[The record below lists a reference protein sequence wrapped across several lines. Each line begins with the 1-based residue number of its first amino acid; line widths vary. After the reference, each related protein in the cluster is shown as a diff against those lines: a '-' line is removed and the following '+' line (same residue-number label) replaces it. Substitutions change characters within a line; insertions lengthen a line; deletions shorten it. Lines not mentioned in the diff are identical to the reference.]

1 MNYCTSVG
9 TALRL
14 NQYLIL
20 CIFKYRNCLCQN
32 ILYFIY
38 TCGYK
43 LSGTLS
49 LHDGHFSDILLLLK
63 NGQTYDSFADNFRQC
78 FKYTT
83 PHIELSKCITFKVV
97 KQINPIGSI
106 KTYTKNNCNI
116 YMDERLATLKGL
128 RDKRITLMKNNSDIY
143 RTFWHKKNL
152 HWVFLNTDDPLSRKL
167 FRMARRSSI
176 YMLQLCFVNFF
187 IEPIGLSCFTTD
199 YFFNLVVPIKSF
211 PVLKLPLTFLNCKVW
226 KDVVWSNP
234 FTLYMRS
241 SVFRK
246 TQWKY
251 FCARRPCIYPIFFYK
266 RDAFVT

>member
-1 MNYCTSVG
+1 M
-9 TALRL
+9 
-14 NQYLIL
+14 
-20 CIFKYRNCLCQN
+20 
-32 ILYFIY
+32 LY
-38 TCGYK
+38 G
-43 LSGTLS
+43 LTLS
-49 LHDGHFSDILLLLK
+49 PFIWDHQCLGKL
-63 NGQTYDSFADNFRQC
+63 NG
-78 FKYTT
+78 
-83 PHIELSKCITFKVV
+83 
-97 KQINPIGSI
+97 
-106 KTYTKNNCNI
+106 NI
-116 YMDERLATLKGL
+116 FVPEGPVYIRFFFISVMR
-128 RDKRITLMKNNSDIY
+128 
-143 RTFWHKKNL
+143 
-152 HWVFLNTDDPLSRKL
+152 LSRRIL
-167 FRMARRSSI
+167 RIARRSSI